1 MSKLDKNYAL
11 NLFTRTWVR
20 DSYGLYDYESIE
32 TKNIHCLLSDSVN
45 LSRKKTEIKTNPTKN
60 ILDPEEELLLSV
72 KYDKDDKYLISNE
85 ILNSIEPTEKNIQ
98 DLENKIWYVLPSE
111 NNQNVPN
118 KQTIINPN
126 KNYFLCK
133 NDIIKLGRV
142 KYAINEIHIP
152 KRKNNIDIESNME
165 KNNENIDNNN
175 IEDYDINSINLHSF
189 PIFNFIYICKKDE
202 NKNEDSIC
210 KICYSNENEE
220 NNPLVHLCKCTG
232 GIRFAHYECIKKWME
247 TKLEIK
253 ENEKKTVKNYI
264 IKSFNCEICKTPYPF
279 KFKIEGND
287 KIFDLI
293 NIDKPNCDYII
304 LESLNQIKHNSN
316 IKSIHLI
323 QLNDDFIIIGRG
335 HFCDIRIN
343 DISVSRNH
351 ACLKYDYESGKL
363 LIKDLKSKFGTLIL
377 IKKPLEIK
385 EKKICLQIGRTYIEA
400 SLMDFKEYERLKSEK
415 KGKLRNI
422 EKVNLEGFKINQYT
436 YNEELPI
443 SDNEKLENDKK
454 KKSL

>member
-1 MSKLDKNYAL
+1 MSNFEKNHAL

-45 LSRKKTEIKTNPTKN
+45 LSRKKTEIKTNSTKKF
-60 ILDPEEELLLSV
+60 LDPEDELLLNV
-72 KYDKDDKYLISNE
+72 KYEKNDKYIISNE

-111 NNQNVPN
+111 NNQNIEN

-152 KRKNNIDIESNME
+152 KRKNDIDFEIKNDNFENN
-165 KNNENIDNNN
+165 NNE
-175 IEDYDINSINLHSF
+175 DYNINSINLHSF
-189 PIFNFIYICKKDE
+189 PIFNFIYICKNEE

-210 KICYSNENEE
+210 KICYSNENDIK
-220 NNPLVHLCKCTG
+220 NPLVHLCKCKG
-232 GIRFAHYECIKKWME
+232 GINFAHYECIKKWME

-287 KIFDLI
+287 KIFNLI
-293 NIDKPNCDYII
+293 NIEKPNCDYII
-304 LESLNQIKHNSN
+304 LESLNQIKHDSN
-316 IKSIHLI
+316 VKSIHLI

-400 SLMDFKEYERLKSEK
+400 SLIDFKEYERLKNEK
-415 KGKLRNI
+415 KGKIKNI
-422 EKVNLEGFKINQYT
+422 EKVNLEEIKNNC
-436 YNEELPI
+436 YNYIEELQI